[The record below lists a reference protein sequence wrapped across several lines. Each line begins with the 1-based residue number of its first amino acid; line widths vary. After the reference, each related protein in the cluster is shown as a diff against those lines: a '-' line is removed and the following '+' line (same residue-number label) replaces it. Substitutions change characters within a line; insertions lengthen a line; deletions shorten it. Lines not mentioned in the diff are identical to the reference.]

1 MIKTTLKNKR
11 VKSIITITIASCLSF
26 GLGFL
31 TAYKANVVNEQTIL
45 TGRDD
50 AGMKTSEK
58 TVTTS
63 ITNKPDASED
73 DPLTHLKLLQK
84 DVETF
89 KALMEEV
96 KKELFD
102 SDNA

>member
-1 MIKTTLKNKR
+1 MKTILKNKR
-11 VKSIITITIASCLSF
+11 VKNIIIITVVSCLSF

-31 TAYKANVVNEQTIL
+31 TAYKVDVVNEQPIL
-45 TGRDD
+45 TSKDD
-50 AGMKTSEK
+50 ASLKTAEK
-58 TVTTS
+58 TATTS
-63 ITNKPDASED
+63 ITNKPDANED

-96 KKELFD
+96 KNALFVT
-102 SDNA
+102 DNA